1 MRALVEFIG
10 WMFLLACLAGALI
23 PGFHCHFAVAGDKSM
38 LRWHKR
44 NAAEIEARLAQ
55 AQLQKELQDGR

>member
-1 MRALVEFIG
+1 MRAIVELIG
-10 WMFLLACLAGALI
+10 WVFLFCCLAGALI
-23 PGFHCHFAVAGDKSM
+23 PGFHCHFAVADDESM

-55 AQLQKELQDGR
+55 AKEKKDGQ